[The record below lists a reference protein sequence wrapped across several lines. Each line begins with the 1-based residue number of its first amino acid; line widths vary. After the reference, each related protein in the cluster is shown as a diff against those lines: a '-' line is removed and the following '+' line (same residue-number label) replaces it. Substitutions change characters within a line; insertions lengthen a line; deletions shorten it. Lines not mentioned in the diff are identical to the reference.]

1 MRLSDKGRHTHKQ
14 DGGGFPT
21 CFDIVSLALRDV
33 VSLVRVSARALPREA
48 GRGYHGD
55 R

>member
-1 MRLSDKGRHTHKQ
+1 MTNDQQSGGELRQ

-33 VSLVRVSARALPREA
+33 VSSVCVCAHGAGVFSHVAR
-48 GRGYHGD
+48 
-55 R
+55 

>member
-1 MRLSDKGRHTHKQ
+1 MRIHRQRRGGHRQ

-33 VSLVRVSARALPREA
+33 VSSVCVSAREA
-48 GRGYHGD
+48 GVFSNVAR
-55 R
+55 